1 MAEIVLNATVLVL
14 NRSYLPIHVTSARRA
29 FALVYRDV
37 ARVVN
42 EEYETFDFESWRRR
56 RGAEGN
62 ALIGTP
68 SGAICVPR
76 VILLPSFDRVPK
88 RHVRYSRVNVFARDK
103 FTCQYCGDRPHR
115 SELNLDHV
123 IPRALGGRTTWENV
137 VCSCVECNRHKGGRT
152 PQQARLR
159 LKRVPAKPR
168 WTPLMN
174 HIGSSVRY
182 NEWRPFLSIVE
193 RNGRTAGCSD

>member
-123 IPRALGGRTTWENV
+123 IPRCARGAYDLGERRVQLRRMQPPQGWANSPAGATAPQADPRKTTLDAVDEPHWFE
-137 VCSCVECNRHKGGRT
+137 CSI
-152 PQQARLR
+152 Q
-159 LKRVPAKPR
+159 
-168 WTPLMN
+168 
-174 HIGSSVRY
+174 
-182 NEWRPFLSIVE
+182 
-193 RNGRTAGCSD
+193 

>member
-1 MAEIVLNATVLVL
+1 VAEIVLNATVLVL

-29 FALVYRDV
+29 FALIYRDV

-62 ALIGTP
+62 ASIGTP

-88 RHVRYSRVNVFARDK
+88 RHVRYSRVSTAATGPTVPNSISTTSSLARS
-103 FTCQYCGDRPHR
+103 GGVRP
-115 SELNLDHV
+115 
-123 IPRALGGRTTWENV
+123 GRT
-137 VCSCVECNRHKGGRT
+137 SCAAASNATATRVGELPSRRDCASSGS
-152 PQQARLR
+152 PQ
-159 LKRVPAKPR
+159 
-168 WTPLMN
+168 N
-174 HIGSSVRY
+174 H
-182 NEWRPFLSIVE
+182 
-193 RNGRTAGCSD
+193 AGHR